1 VRGAIIAFSVL
12 PAPSARKTSAMRKK
26 MWVWVLCIL
35 AVCTATSTGMVH
47 GQSCPDSHESRDVG
61 ISSFSTIGTIAAAPA
76 ATPSEDEIAASA
88 VLSRNAWVRKIPHV
102 VGMGLEFVNGG
113 FGILVTV
120 DTEDNIREVE
130 GQVPSQL
137 EGFPVEVSASH
148 VDGEF
153 L

>member
-1 VRGAIIAFSVL
+1 
-12 PAPSARKTSAMRKK
+12 
-26 MWVWVLCIL
+26 
-35 AVCTATSTGMVH
+35 
-47 GQSCPDSHESRDVG
+47 
-61 ISSFSTIGTIAAAPA
+61 
-76 ATPSEDEIAASA
+76 
-88 VLSRNAWVRKIPHV
+88 
-102 VGMGLEFVNGG
+102 MGLEFVNGG